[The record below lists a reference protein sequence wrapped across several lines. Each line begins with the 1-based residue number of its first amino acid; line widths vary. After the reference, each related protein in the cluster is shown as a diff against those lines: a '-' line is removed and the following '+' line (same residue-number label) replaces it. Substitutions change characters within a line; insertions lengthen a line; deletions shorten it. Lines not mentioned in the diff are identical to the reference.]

1 MIDAVLLLGVWS
13 LPPPVRMAIAALVAH
28 HYFLAADA
36 ERREGEVSPLGLS
49 LMDIIFCVV
58 VLMNTLASFSD
69 LPSMKGE
76 EHAQLVVFSGFSVSG
91 ERHSRFKSHPSNC
104 HGYLHT
110 PPLDHKLR
118 HTKLL

>member
-13 LPPPVRMAIAALVAH
+13 LPLPVRMAIAALVAH

-49 LMDIIFCVV
+49 LMDIIYCVV

-69 LPSMKGE
+69 I
-76 EHAQLVVFSGFSVSG
+76 AFN
-91 ERHSRFKSHPSNC
+91 ERRGTRTAGC
-104 HGYLHT
+104 LLGV
-110 PPLDHKLR
+110 LR
-118 HTKLL
+118 EW

>member
-49 LMDIIFCVV
+49 LMDIIYCVV
-58 VLMNTLASFSD
+58 VLMNTLASSSATC
-69 LPSMKGE
+69 LAIKRRGSKRNE
-76 EHAQLVVFSGFSVSG
+76 EHTTLSSFWV
-91 ERHSRFKSHPSNC
+91 
-104 HGYLHT
+104 
-110 PPLDHKLR
+110 LR
-118 HTKLL
+118 EW